1 MHAPVDAGRLAHT
14 KLGLLVHGNALAK
27 ALISH
32 PAKPLAVACVSADG
46 RMSSWASAEWHSL
59 VEHVGHRL
67 KLILLRRLHLQ
78 QSRSARP
85 SAIKKSSVAV
95 QFVRRAAF
103 SSHKWQVKSSQ
114 EKNLCDCEQT
124 WTTTQ
129 ARAIVIPATLQH
141 PLSYGR
147 AGGAQCNRNTEQ
159 PVHAPW
165 RTQSSRGSLSHH
177 LEACTGPV
185 PWDPSPSQRHDT
197 VTAPTSS
204 LISARGTEHL
214 HARTYTP
221 SPWHARLARARGT
234 APLPAP
240 PHRPMHK

>member
-114 EKNLCDCEQT
+114 VKRRIFVTVNKLGRQHRHVPSSYPLHYNTHYRTLALAARSVTETLNNLSMHHGALRAAA
-124 WTTTQ
+124 
-129 ARAIVIPATLQH
+129 AR
-141 PLSYGR
+141 
-147 AGGAQCNRNTEQ
+147 
-159 PVHAPW
+159 
-165 RTQSSRGSLSHH
+165 
-177 LEACTGPV
+177 
-185 PWDPSPSQRHDT
+185 
-197 VTAPTSS
+197 S
-204 LISARGTEHL
+204 LIISK
-214 HARTYTP
+214 HARDP
-221 SPWHARLARARGT
+221 FLGIPR
-234 APLPAP
+234 P
-240 PHRPMHK
+240 PNGMIP

>member
-1 MHAPVDAGRLAHT
+1 
-14 KLGLLVHGNALAK
+14 
-27 ALISH
+27 
-32 PAKPLAVACVSADG
+32 
-46 RMSSWASAEWHSL
+46 MSSWASAEWHSL

-103 SSHKWQVKSSQ
+103 SSHKWSSQVKSSQ
-114 EKNLCDCEQT
+114 EKNLCDCEQN

-129 ARAIVIPATLQH
+129 ARAIVIPAALQH

-147 AGGAQCNRNTEQ
+147 AGGAQCNRNTE
-159 PVHAPW
+159 PTCPW

-185 PWDPSPSQRHDT
+185 PWDPSPSQRHRRH
-197 VTAPTSS
+197 SS
-204 LISARGTEHL
+204 SARVVLSTCMRGRTRPHHGT
-214 HARTYTP
+214 
-221 SPWHARLARARGT
+221 RA
-234 APLPAP
+234 
-240 PHRPMHK
+240 

>member
-1 MHAPVDAGRLAHT
+1 MSVIASSSFCCA
-14 KLGLLVHGNALAK
+14 
-27 ALISH
+27 
-32 PAKPLAVACVSADG
+32 ACIY
-46 RMSSWASAEWHSL
+46 SSRDL
-59 VEHVGHRL
+59 RV
-67 KLILLRRLHLQ
+67 RRL
-78 QSRSARP
+78 S
-85 SAIKKSSVAV
+85 K
-95 QFVRRAAF
+95 RAAWR
-103 SSHKWQVKSSQ
+103 SSSCVARRSRHTSGQVKSSQ
-114 EKNLCDCEQT
+114 VKRRSFVTVNS

-129 ARAIVIPATLQH
+129 ARAIVIPAALQH